1 MRRCLLL
8 CLLVL
13 GLPRSLT
20 ASPVRPVEA
29 APPVRTTPPRAAPS
43 RTVPVRTPPIR
54 TPGVN
59 FLTKRAGL
67 IFSGTV
73 LSVERVTPTR
83 LAEIETVLIRF
94 RVEQPVRGVVAGQTV
109 SIREWGGLWSGPPR
123 YRVGE
128 RLFLFFYPPSNLG
141 LTSPVADLGRLA
153 VDRYGYLQLS
163 AMQRRLLDDNGFL
176 ARVPVRRN
184 GIAVE
189 DFAGTLRRTPVE

>member
-13 GLPRSLT
+13 CLPSSLK
-20 ASPVRPVEA
+20 AAPVRPVERT
-29 APPVRTTPPRAAPS
+29 PPVRTATARAA
-43 RTVPVRTPPIR
+43 PVRTPPVR
-54 TPGVN
+54 TPGLN
-59 FLTKRAGL
+59 FLTSRAGL

-73 LSVERVTPTR
+73 LSVERGTPAR
-83 LAEIETVLIRF
+83 LNEIATVSIRF

-109 SIREWGGLWSGPPR
+109 SIREWGGLWIGSPR

-128 RLFLFFYPPSNLG
+128 RLLLFFYPPSRLG
-141 LTSPVADLGRLA
+141 LTSPVADMGRFA

-176 ARVPVRRN
+176 SRLPVHRN

-189 DFAGTLRRTPVE
+189 DFARTLRRTTVW